1 VAASQARPNAA
12 LVREGL
18 TCACYDPADQRS
30 VAQALM
36 SLLGD
41 PRLGQRLAAQA
52 QQLVRESF
60 SLDAMGEAYD
70 TTLRQFIAE
79 ERTRPG

>member
-1 VAASQARPNAA
+1 
-12 LVREGL
+12 LI
-18 TCACYDPADQRS
+18 
-30 VAQALM
+30 

-41 PRLGQRLAAQA
+41 PRLGHRLAAQA

-60 SLDAMGEAYD
+60 SLDAMGETYD
-70 TTLRQFIAE
+70 TTLRQFIAA